1 MICFFFGYVND
12 NNTSYC
18 ATNIIATDFFVG
30 SDSLKLDLILGTS
43 CDQLVMTK
51 CTNLLFSFVSLCL
64 PSVIWLAW
72 FLVFVNA
79 VSCLIIVNTKPCS
92 MCLRTLNILRF
103 Y

>member
-1 MICFFFGYVND
+1 
-12 NNTSYC
+12 
-18 ATNIIATDFFVG
+18 
-30 SDSLKLDLILGTS
+30 
-43 CDQLVMTK
+43 
-51 CTNLLFSFVSLCL
+51 L

-92 MCLRTLNILRF
+92 MCLRTLNILCF